1 MDEMERAFNFTTT
14 ALIET
19 TRISDDR
26 DFKQHER
33 IILLEK
39 KLEIIQNAIESINT
53 FANNLKLQVN
63 TTCNKNKNKINLNN
77 SNLSNK
83 E

>member
-63 TTCNKNKNKINLNN
+63 ATKI
-77 SNLSNK
+77 K
-83 E
+83 IK